1 MITISLLF
9 PSSFHLKEIYKL
21 IKKKKTFCHFSSD
34 TECAAFFLFVVQ
46 FADDFLWWLCSIS
59 LCLMLCS
66 VLYLFVYGSVGL
78 K

>member
-21 IKKKKTFCHFSSD
+21 IKKKKTFCHFSSG

-46 FADDFLWWLCSIS
+46 FADDFLWWLCGRS
-59 LCLMLCS
+59 LCLMLCWYYICLFME
-66 VLYLFVYGSVGL
+66 VLD
-78 K
+78 